1 MFPVCRDSRR
11 YSSIPDQLLR
21 VSVEKNVKQAA
32 MESFISQNPR
42 QDNGLPLAFHIYRCH
57 GRTAILTCGIHN
69 TMTCRD
75 RSMAIIYERM
85 CVYKQSLV
93 FLGVHF
99 FAYQLNELVSGSHCR
114 SIHLESD
121 IVRLYFYGG
130 QRKLMRRRLQQAGFL
145 QWPMGPKTT

>member
-21 VSVEKNVKQAA
+21 VSAEKNVKQAA

-42 QDNGLPLAFHIYRCH
+42 QDNGLPLALHIYRCH

-69 TMTCRD
+69 TMTCHD

-85 CVYKQSLV
+85 CVYKQCPS

-99 FAYQLNELVSGSHCR
+99 FAYQLNEFLVLKTLRVS
-114 SIHLESD
+114 LD
-121 IVRLYFYGG
+121 FYGG

-145 QWPMGPKTT
+145 QWPMRSKTTQTI

>member
-21 VSVEKNVKQAA
+21 VSAEKNVKQAA

-42 QDNGLPLAFHIYRCH
+42 QDNGLPLALHIYRCH

-85 CVYKQSLV
+85 CVYKQSLF

-99 FAYQLNELVSGSHCR
+99 FAYQLNEFLVLKTLRVS
-114 SIHLESD
+114 LD
-121 IVRLYFYGG
+121 FYGD

-145 QWPMGPKTT
+145 QWPRRPKTTQTI